1 MPTPMIQFLPT
12 PTHLQ
17 VHPGTFTLP
26 DLPTIGTPASLDPR
40 VGKMLHTL
48 FPGLHHIAHHPP
60 HPDLRLVNVPGTPES
75 YRLRITPEGVHI
87 AASDAAGHFYAL
99 QTLRHIRRQSGV
111 ALPCLE
117 IDDAPVW
124 PLRGYYLDIS
134 RGRVPR
140 LAMLKRRIQL
150 LAALKINHLQL
161 YFEHPFRFQFDPD
174 IAGDGDAVDAD
185 DMIMLDAFCREHF
198 IELVPSFTCFGHLG
212 RLLSLPRYRDL
223 AEAEFPAPSWEEATW
238 LQRLRGA
245 TLYSRDP
252 DAQNLLRRIL
262 AEFLPCFSSSRFN
275 LCGDETHDLG
285 RRTPDASPADLARQ
299 YLDHIRFLHK
309 EVAGYGK
316 SLMLWG
322 DMLLQ
327 HPAAI
332 SELPD
337 DCAILDWA
345 YFPGNHFEKCD
356 AFISRG
362 LPTVV
367 CPSVRGF
374 GRLFNAVEEARA
386 VLVAY
391 ARTGH
396 ALGAQGVLTTDW
408 GDYGHFNMPPCALH
422 GLALGAQLAWNPLN
436 DAGSTFDRAF
446 SRMLFDAPDAHPA
459 DLFSRAGSV
468 ADALAAWPFWP
479 LRDIPPPADPV
490 HASEVAEHAAT
501 WADAFSKLTPSEW
514 VDETDH
520 AQLALACRFLHFSA
534 RVASGA
540 PASAT
545 RPLLDELEKATAP
558 LWFAESQPYG
568 LLDLHQRGFEPM
580 RHYLGAMEK

>member
-1 MPTPMIQFLPT
+1 MIQFLPT